1 MTETALYFSS
11 LLEELQKGRDVMAVT
26 LIDSVGSAP
35 RSAGAR
41 MLVGLDGRFFGTIGG
56 GAVEYKAEKE
66 AAGFLLEQASAV
78 RQYDLSKHSGGLGM
92 ICGGRVTAAFHYI
105 NAGRKD
111 VKALCRTAL
120 LKLKAP
126 CCLWLFLE
134 IPGRNE
140 ADEGKRDYGMGI
152 YQPAGEQADTART
165 GKMLCPSEDHG
176 LPEVLFLLE
185 VPSAVRRNCDAGR
198 GGCQK
203 DGARIYYLEQI
214 AENCLV
220 HLFGGGH
227 VTRELG
233 PLLVKTGFSYAVY
246 DDREE
251 YLKPE
256 DFPDALGTAAVSFE
270 HLKGCL
276 FPAAE
281 HYFVIMTRG
290 HLYDFQAQAFVMGL
304 DRPGTYIGVM
314 GSKKKTKELREKLM
328 KLGFSREALDLVS
341 APVGLSIGAETPAEI
356 AVSIAAQLIQVRCKT
371 RKKRRLQ
378 HEEN

>member
-11 LLEELQKGRDVMAVT
+11 LLEELQRGRDVMSVT
-26 LIDSVGSAP
+26 LADSIGSAP

-56 GAVEYKAEKE
+56 GAVEYRAEQE
-66 AAGFLLEQASAV
+66 AAKLLREQTSAM

-105 NAGRKD
+105 HADRED
-111 VKALCRTAL
+111 VKALCQTAL

-134 IPGRNE
+134 LPAGNE
-140 ADEGKRDYGMGI
+140 AGGGKRDYGMGI
-152 YQPAGEQADTART
+152 YQPS
-165 GKMLCPSEDHG
+165 LC
-176 LPEVLFLLE
+176 LPEA
-185 VPSAVRRNCDAGR
+185 PSFVRHCCDAGR
-198 GGCQK
+198 GGCQN
-203 DGARIYYLEQI
+203 DGATSYYLEQI

-251 YLKPE
+251 YLRPE
-256 DFPDALGTAAVSFE
+256 DFPGAVGTAAVSFK
-270 HLKGCL
+270 HLEGCL

-290 HLYDFQAQAFVMGL
+290 HLYDFQTQAFAMGL
-304 DRPGTYIGVM
+304 DSPVSYIGVM
-314 GSKKKTKELREKLM
+314 GSEKKTAELRERLTE
-328 KLGFSREALDLVS
+328 LGFSREALDLVN
-341 APVGLSIGAETPAEI
+341 APVGLPIGAETPAEI
-356 AVSIAAQLIQVRCKT
+356 AVSIAAQLIQVRSRIRKT
-371 RKKRRLQ
+371 AEKKRRPEY
-378 HEEN
+378 EEN